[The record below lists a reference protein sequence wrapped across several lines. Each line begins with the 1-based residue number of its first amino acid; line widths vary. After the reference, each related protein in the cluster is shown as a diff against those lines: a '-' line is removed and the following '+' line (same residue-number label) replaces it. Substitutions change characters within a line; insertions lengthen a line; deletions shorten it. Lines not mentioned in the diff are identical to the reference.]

1 MRALIDFLDLIKPG
15 WQFIQILVM
24 SGLVLYAVYSL
35 VRRFDALLA
44 LFVGCLLSNMVIVT
58 VWFLCALQ
66 TKWGLELLP
75 TSVRQVLYLA
85 IQLGYPFEILL
96 WSVFAFLLI
105 RRNRSGASEE
115 RKD

>member
-44 LFVGCLLSNMVIVT
+44 LFFCPSGGIT
-58 VWFLCALQ
+58 
-66 TKWGLELLP
+66 
-75 TSVRQVLYLA
+75 
-85 IQLGYPFEILL
+85 
-96 WSVFAFLLI
+96 
-105 RRNRSGASEE
+105 RSAAAPEHAHL
-115 RKD
+115 